1 MKTCGKHRQRK
12 IFEWYNLSLRTD
24 YKHPYLD
31 SGATPIG
38 SADAHPIEDRGKA
51 RMIEEKNFRR
61 GHALVSTRTMFG

>member
-1 MKTCGKHRQRK
+1 MKTCGKHRQRR

-38 SADAHPIEDRGKA
+38 SANAHPTEEDDADSR
-51 RMIEEKNFRR
+51 
-61 GHALVSTRTMFG
+61 